1 MSSKWLP
8 FENRLLVCLSAVACF
23 PHHGL
28 GCCCSDSNIDSDR
41 NVPSS
46 LSRGKNVAVVLV
58 NLVARIPTPTSLLTR
73 LTDMIV
79 LLTAVIFMTDK
90 KKGVLLIDL

>member
-8 FENRLLVCLSAVACF
+8 FEIRLLVCLSAVACF

-28 GCCCSDSNIDSDR
+28 GCCCSDNNIDSDR

-58 NLVARIPTPTSLLTR
+58 ARIPTPTSLLTQ

-90 KKGVLLIDL
+90 KKAFY

>member
-1 MSSKWLP
+1 MTAFREQAFS
-8 FENRLLVCLSAVACF
+8 LSAVAFF

-28 GCCCSDSNIDSDR
+28 GYCCSDNNTDSDR

-46 LSRGKNVAVVLV
+46 LSRGKNVVVVLV
-58 NLVARIPTPTSLLTR
+58 NFVARIPSPESLTQ

-90 KKGVLLIDL
+90 KAFY